1 LFDFNL
7 SNCPHRYTAS
17 PAQEE
22 ETELLTSIRLVAAGF
37 ETLIYSQPA
46 PAEECCQVL
55 AELRQVLVR
64 LVNS

>member
-22 ETELLTSIRLVAAGF
+22 EADLLTSTWLVAAGL
-37 ETLIYSQPA
+37 ETLIRSQPA
-46 PAEECCQVL
+46 LADECHPVLEEFTKI
-55 AELRQVLVR
+55 LVR
-64 LVNS
+64 LLN